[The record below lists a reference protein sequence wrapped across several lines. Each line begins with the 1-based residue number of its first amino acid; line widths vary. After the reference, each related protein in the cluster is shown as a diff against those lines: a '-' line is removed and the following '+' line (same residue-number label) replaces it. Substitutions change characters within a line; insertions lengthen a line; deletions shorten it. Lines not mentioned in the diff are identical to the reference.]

1 MFLSGHISAPKNN
14 VKEFTKDIVGIFIGS
29 LIYAIAVDIFIQ
41 PNHIAPGGFIGIA
54 IILNHYFKILPIGL
68 AVIVMNIPLLVIG
81 LKRIGIKFFFGTIV
95 GTILSSIL
103 MDILAPYLPQ
113 FQSEPM
119 LAALYGGFLMG
130 AGIGIV
136 FRFYA
141 STGGTDLLAQIV
153 YDTTGL
159 PFGQSLMLIDIVIII
174 ASGIVFKDVNV
185 PLYSIIAEL
194 ISNYAIDLAQEGFT
208 SYKVL
213 FIITSNPEEIKDR
226 IFEELGR
233 GVTELEV
240 KGGYTEE
247 SRKMLMIAVL
257 HTEVMKVK
265 RIAIETDPNSF
276 TIIGDSSEVI
286 GLGFKSPKERV

>member
-14 VKEFTKDIVGIFIGS
+14 AKAFTKDMIGIFVGC

-54 IILNHYFKILPIGL
+54 IILNHYFQFLPIGL
-68 AVIVMNIPLLVIG
+68 AVIAMNIPLLVIG
-81 LKRIGIKFFFGTIV
+81 LERIGIKFFFGTIV
-95 GTILSSIL
+95 GTILSSALI
-103 MDILAPYLPQ
+103 DILAPYLPQ

-247 SRKMLMIAVL
+247 PRKMLMIAVL

-265 RIAIETDPNSF
+265 RIAIEADPNSF
-276 TIIGDSSEVI
+276 TIVGDSSEVI

>member
-14 VKEFTKDIVGIFIGS
+14 VKEFTKDIAGIFIGS

>member
-1 MFLSGHISAPKNN
+1 
-14 VKEFTKDIVGIFIGS
+14 
-29 LIYAIAVDIFIQ
+29 
-41 PNHIAPGGFIGIA
+41 
-54 IILNHYFKILPIGL
+54 
-68 AVIVMNIPLLVIG
+68 
-81 LKRIGIKFFFGTIV
+81 V

>member
-1 MFLSGHISAPKNN
+1 MSSFGHILNLKSKFKQGA
-14 VKEFTKDIVGIFIGS
+14 KDFIGITVGS
-29 LIYAIAVDIFIQ
+29 AIYAVAIDVFIQ
-41 PNHIAPGGFIGIA
+41 PNNIAPGGFIGIA
-54 IILNHYFKILPIGL
+54 VILNHYFSVLKVGFLVIL
-68 AVIVMNIPLLVIG
+68 MNIPLLIIG
-81 LKRIGIKFFFGTIV
+81 LKRIGLKFFIGTIA

-103 MDILAPYLPQ
+103 IDLFAPYLPQ

-159 PFGQSLMLIDIVIII
+159 PFGQSLMLVDVAVIIT
-174 ASGIVFKDVNV
+174 SGVVFKNVNV

-194 ISNYAIDLAQEGFT
+194 VSNYAIDLAQEGFL

-213 FIITSNPEEIKDR
+213 FIITKKPEEIKQR
-226 IFEELGR
+226 IFEEVGR
-233 GVTELEV
+233 GVTEFEV
-240 KGGYTEE
+240 AGGYTGEIK
-247 SRKMLMIAVL
+247 KMLVVAVI
-257 HTEVMKVK
+257 HTETMKVK
-265 RIAIETDPNSF
+265 RIAIEADPESF
-276 TIIGDSSEVI
+276 TIIGNSSEII
-286 GLGFKSPKERV
+286 GYGFKSSKERI

>member
-1 MFLSGHISAPKNN
+1 
-14 VKEFTKDIVGIFIGS
+14 
-29 LIYAIAVDIFIQ
+29 
-41 PNHIAPGGFIGIA
+41 
-54 IILNHYFKILPIGL
+54 
-68 AVIVMNIPLLVIG
+68 
-81 LKRIGIKFFFGTIV
+81 
-95 GTILSSIL
+95 
-103 MDILAPYLPQ
+103 
-113 FQSEPM
+113 
-119 LAALYGGFLMG
+119 MG

-247 SRKMLMIAVL
+247 PRKMLMIAVL

-265 RIAIETDPNSF
+265 RIAIEADPNSF
-276 TIIGDSSEVI
+276 TIVGDSSEVI